1 MGPLGENTGDNAR
14 AAAFGTTAGGAAAAV
29 GTGVG
34 PSGGAGGHY
43 SSDADKSSSK
53 QQPATTSNLVKEG
66 EATGHF
72 GHADNDES
80 RGREY
85 LCAAHLY
92 NAYQSE
98 PISDPKSLDTG
109 GPHSLVFDEKTGKY
123 VHRHEL
129 DGKH

>member
-1 MGPLGENTGDNAR
+1 MSGSATTTGAGVGPLGENTGDNAR

-43 SSDADKSSSK
+43 SDAQGGNTSSK

-72 GHADNDES
+72 GHADTDES
-80 RGREY
+80 RGRR
-85 LCAAHLY
+85 
-92 NAYQSE
+92 S
-98 PISDPKSLDTG
+98 S
-109 GPHSLVFDEKTGKY
+109 F
-123 VHRHEL
+123 
-129 DGKH
+129 